1 MAEMHSLRPYQVEAI
16 AEIERAWERGERS
29 PMITMA
35 TGLGKTTV
43 FAEVIRR
50 HYARTGHRALVLA
63 HRIEL
68 IDQAAQRLTATGV
81 LCEVESGDRRASRLG
96 ASLGVQA
103 VVATVQTMRGK
114 RLGQWPR
121 DSFSLIVIDE
131 CHRATAAI
139 YREVLEHF
147 PDAVVLGVTATPDR
161 GDNIAIGEVFTAGA
175 VFEHTIRQGIEGGFL
190 CDIRAKTIDL
200 DRVTIDGVRTSKQ
213 DHGRDL
219 RADDLA
225 KAMAGEECLHAIA
238 APLAREAGAR
248 STLVFMPS
256 VELTHELG
264 RVLAGYVGAAKV
276 RSLDGSSDPDD
287 RRAAIAA
294 YACGEVQFLVNCAL
308 FTEGFDAPIT
318 SCVAVARPTKSRA
331 LYTQMVGRGTRLY
344 PGKTDLLVLDFF
356 PANTRHDLAKTVDIF
371 DGETLDSQTKA
382 IRDELVKSGE
392 TVLRATEQAKQRA
405 REAEEKRARERE
417 KADLAIRATYE
428 ARERQLW
435 TVATACGIVASDYS
449 APPMRDDQRLR
460 MEALKIDIDARE
472 TVRTASAKILAV
484 TKRRREGLCTLKQA
498 KVLARAGLNP
508 DLTFEAARSAL
519 DALAN
524 NRWKVTPDIAQ
535 RWGKAAA

>member
-29 PMITMA
+29 PMIVMA

-50 HYARTGHRALVLA
+50 HYARTGVRSLVLA

-68 IDQAAQRLTATGV
+68 IDQAAARLTATGV
-81 LCEVESGDRRASRLG
+81 FCEVESGDRRASRLG
-96 ASLGVQA
+96 ATLGVQA
-103 VVATVQTMRGK
+103 VVATVQTMRGR
-114 RLGQWPR
+114 RLGQWPQ

-131 CHRATAAI
+131 AHRATAQL
-139 YREVLEHF
+139 YRDVLDWF
-147 PDAVVLGVTATPDR
+147 PDAKVLGVTATPDR
-161 GDNIAIGEVFTAGA
+161 GDGVAVGEVFTAGA
-175 VFEHTIRQGIEGGFL
+175 VFEHGIRDGIMGGFL

-200 DRVTIDGVRTSKQ
+200 DRVTIDGVRTSRQ
-213 DHGRDL
+213 EHGRDL
-219 RADDLA
+219 RTDDLA
-225 KAMAGEECLHAIA
+225 KAMAGEECMHAIA
-238 APLAREAGAR
+238 APLSREAGDR

-256 VELTHELG
+256 VELTHELA
-264 RVLAGYVGAAKV
+264 RVLAGYVGADKV

-287 RRAAIAA
+287 RKAAIDA
-294 YACGEVQFLVNCAL
+294 YQRGEVQYLVNCAL
-308 FTEGFDAPIT
+308 FTEGFDAPRT

-331 LYTQMVGRGTRLY
+331 LYTQMVGRGTRLF

-356 PANTRHDLAKTVDIF
+356 PANTRHDLAKIVDVF
-371 DGETLDSQTKA
+371 DGEPLDPQAEK
-382 IRDELVKSGE
+382 IRDDLVKSGE
-392 TVLRATEQAKQRA
+392 TVLKATEEAKRLA

-435 TVATACGIVASDYS
+435 TVASACGITSADYA
-449 APPMRDDQRLR
+449 APPMREDQRLR
-460 MEALKIDIDARE
+460 MEALRIEIDSRE

-484 TKRRREGLCTLKQA
+484 TRRRREGLCTLKQA

-508 DLTFEAARSAL
+508 DLTFDAARDAL
-519 DALAN
+519 DALSQ
-524 NRWKVTPDIAQ
+524 NRWRVTPDMAA
-535 RWGKAAA
+535 RWGKRAA